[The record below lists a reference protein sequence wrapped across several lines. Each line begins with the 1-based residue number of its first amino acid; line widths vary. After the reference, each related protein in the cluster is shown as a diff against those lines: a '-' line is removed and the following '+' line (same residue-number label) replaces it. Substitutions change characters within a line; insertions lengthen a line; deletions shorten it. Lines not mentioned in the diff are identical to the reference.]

1 MAVPKGTS
9 RNPYVTQS
17 YHNFRACVD
26 LARQFIFVYKNLAGK
41 VRTLPLLQVMCAMR
55 TLH

>member
-26 LARQFIFVYKNLAGK
+26 LARQFIFVYKKLAGK